1 MKPFGHLYLHL
12 SLSPIRS
19 GHCNDAPFANA
30 ILGFWQVPGFFVLTS
45 IELIDNLSD
54 SLSGLRTRLWKVFF
68 LKFFLP
74 YVPKII
80 SKYKIFVIIS
90 RLEMQKW
97 MIYNYGIFEWA
108 SWRQIWFGC
117 GSLWLKLSVETSH
130 ASIKLFRLFRNRIF
144 VEIFLV
150 VAWNAACSGSLTP
163 QIGLQ
168 LHIFGLPV
176 PRTLAWTH
184 PNLTQFIELHIQF

>member
-1 MKPFGHLYLHL
+1 MKPFGHLYRHL

-19 GHCNDAPFANA
+19 GHCNDAPLANA

-45 IELIDNLSD
+45 IELTDNFND

-74 YVPKII
+74 EVPKII
-80 SKYKIFVIIS
+80 SKYKIFFIIS
-90 RLEMQKW
+90 RLKNIQKW
-97 MIYNYGIFEWA
+97 MIYNYGIFKWA
-108 SWRQIWFGC
+108 SWMKIWFGC
-117 GSLWLKLSVETSH
+117 GWLRLELSVETSH

-150 VAWNAACSGSLTP
+150 VA
-163 QIGLQ
+163 
-168 LHIFGLPV
+168 
-176 PRTLAWTH
+176 
-184 PNLTQFIELHIQF
+184 